1 MSAMLVAEV
10 EAQRC
15 DAVHV
20 SDLVRAQRRLD
31 WLGAMRRGPQEL
43 ARIQTEFV
51 RRLGGRGS
59 KGGRGRGGP
68 FAARVA
74 VLGVVHVR
82 SMCMCMWCCNC
93 NCKTA
98 GV

>member
-1 MSAMLVAEV
+1 MSAMLAAEV

-59 KGGRGRGGP
+59 KSEKG
-68 FAARVA
+68 
-74 VLGVVHVR
+74 GVVDQDAAAFAQH
-82 SMCMCMWCCNC
+82 
-93 NCKTA
+93 A
-98 GV
+98 GSRCWE